1 MQHLLFIRFRVLSAF
16 RKAFSLQL
24 PFSVCL
30 GCEVEEKN
38 SKGTY

>member
-1 MQHLLFIRFRVLSAF
+1 MQHALFIGFRVLLAF

-24 PFSVCL
+24 PFNVCL

-38 SKGTY
+38 GKSTY